1 MIKWRYI
8 KVASGQTIYDIA
20 IQEYGDV
27 TGVATVIED
36 NQDQLPDIDMIQDKT
51 LRIRKDFY
59 INKNTVDNIFI
70 IDKPVSI

>member
-1 MIKWRYI
+1 
-8 KVASGQTIYDIA
+8 VASGQTIYDIA

-36 NQDQLPDIDMIQDKT
+36 NQDQLPDIDMIEDKT

>member
-1 MIKWRYI
+1 MIKWKYI

-27 TGVATVIED
+27 TGVATVMQD
-36 NQDQLPDIDMIQDKT
+36 NQDQLPDIDMIEDKT

>member
-1 MIKWRYI
+1 MIKWKYI

-36 NQDQLPDIDMIQDKT
+36 NQDQLPDIDMIEDKT